1 MRSAAGFA
9 IFLFVT
15 TTAPAPALA
24 APADGPPRISVGG
37 SGQVFTPPDLA
48 TINYTVRGEGDT
60 SDAAV
65 ALMVARRVKVDAG
78 LALFKQVEARA
89 SQISISEVRG
99 RECQPNY
106 GSPILSTGACT
117 IIGYVAELSVTVRTT
132 LPKQAGTIV
141 GLVGRQGATSPRL
154 IGFALADPGAAQR
167 RAIAAALDDAHR
179 KAEAIAAGTGVKV
192 GRLISAT
199 SGNGDDEVRSQDG
212 VQGVPVPAPPPPPPP
227 PPPIAVDLTPQPIET
242 QANVTV
248 TYEAAP

>member
-1 MRSAAGFA
+1 MRQATAFA
-9 IFLFVT
+9 TFLLAT
-15 TTAPAPALA
+15 TAPALA
-24 APADGPPRISVGG
+24 APGDPPRITVGG

-48 TINYTVRGEGDT
+48 TISYTVRGEGET

-65 ALMVARRVKVDAG
+65 ALMVSRRAKIDAG

-89 SQISISEVRG
+89 SQVSVVEVRG
-99 RECQPNY
+99 RECQPGY
-106 GSPILSTGACT
+106 GTPVLSTGACA

-132 LPKQAGTIV
+132 LPRQAGTIV
-141 GLVGRQGATSPRL
+141 GLVGRQGATGPRL

-192 GRLISAT
+192 GRLISA
-199 SGNGDDEVRSQDG
+199 SNNGYNDVRSQDG
-212 VQGVPVPAPPPPPPP
+212 VREMSAPPAPPPPPP

-242 QANVTV
+242 QASVTV